1 MLPLKLIIDNFKL
14 YNHAEIDFTK
24 FQSAV
29 ILGRNKSAD
38 ESNGTGK
45 SSLLE
50 AIDWV
55 CCSSYS
61 TDNLDGLVKDD
72 CDFCQVE
79 FHFESDGETYQIIK
93 SRNKKSGKSNLKF
106 SIKNGGNWRDLTQ
119 RTSTETEVEILKKIK
134 LNYKSWQN
142 SVSFTQS
149 NIASLASAPTTEA
162 KRAILKEVLN
172 LGVYAKLKELAK
184 EDSDKVLDKIEEL
197 KTSISNISDPQAQ
210 IVILE
215 KQFQE
220 IEQQIVNHSAELEKA
235 ENKILNK
242 QEKVDDAK
250 QEQNKLL
257 ELQNQ
262 WQELGSKINT
272 ANDEF
277 NTINNNIRDYQNKIN
292 SINSNISE
300 TKKKL
305 EIEKSLNFPEVREIG
320 VVEKEIENW
329 TEKETAGNVFL
340 NSAQEKIAQLS
351 KPLPTGPECTL
362 CRQTVSD
369 EYRETILS
377 QSKESIE
384 KLQNQ
389 ITDAKGK
396 IQKIKQKK
404 SSLFE
409 EIKNIKQIQQ
419 QIINKENK
427 IQQLSQQLS
436 SYNSSLESYQ
446 ELLKHWENQVE
457 AKNQEIIQLR
467 TTRSQLQ
474 NHHQLY
480 EESQNKLSDL
490 IEELNSAK
498 QEKKEIENNSNQFL
512 IKKGGIEAKIEHQK
526 QEIIKLA
533 DLQAKLLDY
542 EGQAYIWQSVIQ
554 GFGTRIPSM
563 IMHTVLDDLE
573 LETNLF
579 LKEIRP
585 RLQVQFK
592 IQKEKKN
599 QIEETLDIIYFNY
612 GRERTY
618 SQLSEGEKTMINFSF
633 KIATSNI
640 IKKRFGAN
648 IQYLALDEVDR
659 AFDLAGK
666 KTIQEIVKKLES
678 QYKILVITHYEPFK
692 AKFPTAI
699 VVDYL
704 PQIGAT
710 ATVEDNELYQQ

>member
-14 YNHAEIDFTK
+14 YSHAEIDFTK

-29 ILGRNKSAD
+29 ILGSNKSIE

-55 CCSSYS
+55 CTFQHT

-72 CDFCQVE
+72 SDFCRVE
-79 FHFESDGETYQIIK
+79 FHFEADGEIYQIIR
-93 SRNKKSGKSNLKF
+93 SRNKKSAKSDLKF
-106 SIKNGGNWRDLTQ
+106 SVKNGEGWKDLTQ
-119 RTSTETEVEILKKIK
+119 RTSTETELEILKKIK

-149 NIASLASAPTTEA
+149 NIASIASAPTPEA

-172 LGVYAKLKELAK
+172 LGAYAKLKELAK
-184 EDSDKVLDKIEEL
+184 EDLDKVLSKIGEL
-197 KTSISNISDPQAQ
+197 KTSVFNIKDPQGQ

-215 KQFQE
+215 KQLQE
-220 IEQQIVNHSAELEKA
+220 IEEQ
-235 ENKILNK
+235 ILNFSTEL
-242 QEKVDDAK
+242 QEADKIILAK
-250 QEQNKLL
+250 QENVDIAKQENIKLI

-262 WQELGSKINT
+262 WQEIDGKIKIAQN
-272 ANDEF
+272 ESSI
-277 NTINNNIRDYQNKIN
+277 INNNIGDYQCKIK
-292 SINSNISE
+292 SINLNIINTE
-300 TKKKL
+300 KEL
-305 EIEKSLNFPEVREIG
+305 EIKESLVILEIREIEI
-320 VVEKEIENW
+320 VEKEIEVW
-329 TEKETAGNVFL
+329 TEKETTGNVFL
-340 NSAQEKIAQLS
+340 NSAQDKINQLS
-351 KPLPTGPECTL
+351 KSLPTGPDCTF
-362 CRQTVSD
+362 CRQPVSE
-369 EYRETILS
+369 EYRDAILAQSQKTI
-377 QSKESIE
+377 KT
-384 KLQNQ
+384 LQNQ
-389 ITDAKGK
+389 IVDAKEK

-404 SSLFE
+404 SGLSE
-409 EIKNIKQIQQ
+409 EVKNIKQIQQ
-419 QIINKENK
+419 QVFNKENK
-427 IQQLSQQLS
+427 IKQLSQQLFS
-436 SYNSSLESYQ
+436 HNSSLISYQ
-446 ELLKHWENQVE
+446 ELLNHWENQVE
-457 AKNQEIIQLR
+457 SKNQEMTQMLAIQ
-467 TTRSQLQ
+467 SQLQ

-480 EESQNKLSDL
+480 EESQINFSKL
-490 IEELNSAK
+490 IEELNIA
-498 QEKKEIENNSNQFL
+498 QQNKKEIEQNSNQSL
-512 IKKGGIEAKIEHQK
+512 VKKGGVEAKIDHQK
-526 QEIIKLA
+526 QEVIKLSE
-533 DLQAKLLDY
+533 LQIQLSDQ
-542 EGQAYIWQSVIQ
+542 EGQAYIWQNVIQ
-554 GFGTRIPSM
+554 GFATRIPTM

-618 SQLSEGEKTMINFSF
+618 SQLSEGEKTMVNFSF
-633 KIATSNI
+633 KIATSNV

-659 AFDLAGK
+659 AFDVAGK
-666 KTIQEIVKKLES
+666 KTIQKIVKKLEE
-678 QYKILVITHYEPFK
+678 QYKILVITHDDVFK
-692 AKFPTAI
+692 SKFKKVI
-699 VVDYL
+699 KVNYL